1 MVKKSELKPLSI
13 YKGFMMPRL
22 FVKRIIK
29 LQILLFL
36 PLALSGASLD
46 SLVQNAK
53 KSHRSLKVIEQKLSA
68 ISDEYELSKNFSNP
82 ELSISVS
89 DIQFGDPIDRSL
101 EPMQSSSINFK
112 QKIPY
117 FGKRDALSKKVDAK
131 KESILFS
138 LEDAKVKLAKAIKI
152 KAYEIWQAE
161 EQLRITDEYIALTNQ
176 NIELFTAYNNTDAS
190 SHMSIMGA
198 ELSLSQLQIKK
209 SDLQGLKKGLYKQI
223 SYLSAM
229 DVTSI
234 ELDSQMTQPKDVK
247 TYMSAYEQNSY
258 YKLKLA
264 KVKEAHADVTIQKL
278 QSYSD
283 PVVQVG
289 YYYRESFEDYVN
301 IGVGFSLPI
310 YGSEDSKQE
319 ITRKME
325 LSQRSQANDYKNLLI
340 SQIYTLYAKLQN
352 SYEVYTIIHQE
363 SLPQIQHMFDLS
375 NSAIKN
381 GAELFL
387 YIDMLERKLSL
398 DEQSIKAQASY
409 HKTLASLDALIGDE
423 K

>member
-1 MVKKSELKPLSI
+1 
-13 YKGFMMPRL
+13 MPRL
-22 FVKRIIK
+22 FAKRILK

-46 SLVQNAK
+46 SLIQNAK
-53 KSHRSLKVIEQKLSA
+53 ESHTSLQVIKQKLSA

-82 ELSISVS
+82 ELSISIS
-89 DIQFGDPIDRSL
+89 DIQLGDPIDRSL
-101 EPMQSSSINFK
+101 EPMQFSSVNFK

-131 KESILFS
+131 KESIVFN
-138 LEDAKVKLAKAIKI
+138 LEDAKIKLSKAITI
-152 KAYEIWQAE
+152 KAYEIWQIE
-161 EQLRITDEYIALTNQ
+161 EQLRITDEYIELTKQ
-176 NIELFTAYNNTDAS
+176 NIELFTAYNNSDAN

-209 SDLQGLKKGLYKQI
+209 SDLKGLKNGLYKQI

-229 DVTSI
+229 DATSI
-234 ELDSQMTQPKDVK
+234 ELDSQMAKPKDIK
-247 TYMSAYEQNSY
+247 TYINSYEQNSL

-264 KVKEAHADVTIQKL
+264 KVKEAHAEVTIQKL

-289 YYYRESFEDYVN
+289 YYYRESFEDYLN

-310 YGSEDSKQE
+310 YGSENSKQE
-319 ITRKME
+319 ISRKME
-325 LSQRSQANDYKNLLI
+325 LSQKSQANDYKNLLT

-352 SYEVYTIIHQE
+352 SYEVYNIIHQE

-375 NSAIKN
+375 SSAIKN

-409 HKTLASLDALIGDE
+409 HKTLASLDALIGDI
-423 K
+423 